1 LNHFISRALDLA
13 TMRGA
18 DYADARIVQSTEQTL
33 AVKNGAV
40 DALSFDESV
49 GFGVRV
55 LINGA
60 WGFAASRAITVEEID
75 RVTAVAMQ
83 IAAASAA
90 VHGEAV
96 TLGAAVRS
104 RGRYLTPIQ
113 IDPFSISTEEK
124 LNLLLKA
131 DQEMSRVQGV
141 SIRQGNL
148 SFIREKKFFAN
159 SEGAETE
166 QTIYESGGGIVATA
180 ITGDEVQRRSYP
192 NSGGRG
198 QGCAGWEYILAM
210 DLVGSAER
218 VASESVALLSAA
230 ECPRDARATLILG
243 GSQVA
248 IQVHE
253 SCGHPTELDRVFGTE
268 AASAGTSFLT
278 PDKLRK
284 FRYGSEIV
292 NLTADSI
299 RPTGLGTFG
308 WDDEGVAASSTPLVR
323 DGIFAGYLMS
333 RETASLLGLESNG
346 CMRASS
352 WNRIPLIR
360 MTNVS
365 LEAGEWEFD
374 NLIADTDDGI
384 YVDTNHSWSID
395 DKRLNFQFGTEIGYE
410 IKRGKM
416 TRLLKNCTYTGITP
430 EFWNSC
436 DAICNEKHWAMFGTP
451 DCGKGQPRQMAHT
464 GHGASPARF
473 RNVRVGVM
481 SET

>member
-1 LNHFISRALDLA
+1 
-13 TMRGA
+13 MRGA
-18 DYADARIVQSTEQTL
+18 DYADARIVQTTEQSF

-40 DALSFDESV
+40 DALSFDESM

-55 LINGA
+55 LVNGA
-60 WGFAASRAITVEEID
+60 WGFAASREITVEEID
-75 RVTAVAMQ
+75 RVTALALQ
-83 IAAASAA
+83 IAAASAT
-90 VHGEAV
+90 VYGDAV

-104 RGRYLTPIQ
+104 RGSYLTPFQ
-113 IDPFSISTEEK
+113 IDPFSISAEEK
-124 LNLLLKA
+124 LNLLLNA
-131 DQEMSRVQGV
+131 DQEMSRVKGV
-141 SIRQGNL
+141 SIRQSNL
-148 SFIREKKFFAN
+148 VFIREKKFFAN
-159 SEGAETE
+159 SEGAQTE

-180 ITGDEVQRRSYP
+180 ISDDEVQRRSYP

-210 DLVGSAER
+210 DLVGNAER

-230 ECPRDARATLILG
+230 ECPHDVRSTLILG

-278 PDKLRK
+278 PEKLHT
-284 FRYGSEIV
+284 FRYGSGIV
-292 NLTADSI
+292 NLTADAI

-308 WDDEGVAASSTPLVR
+308 WDDEGVPATSTPIVR
-323 DGIFAGYLMS
+323 DGIFSGYLMS
-333 RETASLLGLESNG
+333 RESAPLLGLESNG

-365 LEAGEWEFD
+365 LEAGEWKFD
-374 NLIADTDDGI
+374 DVIADTDDGI
-384 YVDTNHSWSID
+384 YMDTNHSWSID

-410 IKRGKM
+410 IKKGKM
-416 TRLLKNCTYTGITP
+416 SRLLKNCTYTGITP

-464 GHGASPARF
+464 GHGAAPARF
-473 RNVRVGVM
+473 RNVRVGVRG
-481 SET
+481 EA